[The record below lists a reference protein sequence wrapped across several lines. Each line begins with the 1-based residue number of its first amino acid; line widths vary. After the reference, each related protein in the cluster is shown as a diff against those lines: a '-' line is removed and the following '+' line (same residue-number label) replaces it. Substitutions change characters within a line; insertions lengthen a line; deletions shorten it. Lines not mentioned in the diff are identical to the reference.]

1 MRHAYFSSWSPEIK
15 DDICTAP
22 VLLRRRK
29 GAEEKEEEIEELGS
43 RVEELKISPGG
54 SGSDPLRW
62 FGVLTPPALKQAQV
76 SAWKKNKLYKYGT
89 YVDEI

>member
-1 MRHAYFSSWSPEIK
+1 VRHAYFSAWSPEIK
-15 DDICTAP
+15 DDTSTAP

-29 GAEEKEEEIEELGS
+29 GAEEKEEEKEELGS
-43 RVEELKISPGG
+43 RVEELKVSPGTG

-76 SAWKKNKLYKYGT
+76 SAWKKNKL
-89 YVDEI
+89 

>member
-1 MRHAYFSSWSPEIK
+1 VRHAYLSSWSPPIK
-15 DDICTAP
+15 DDICTTP

-29 GAEEKEEEIEELGS
+29 GAEEKEEEEKEELGS
-43 RVEELKISPGG
+43 RVEELKVSPGAG

-76 SAWKKNKLYKYGT
+76 RVSTWNKNKLKGQ
-89 YVDEI
+89 

>member
-1 MRHAYFSSWSPEIK
+1 VRHAYFSSWSPEIK
-15 DDICTAP
+15 DDICTTP

-29 GAEEKEEEIEELGS
+29 GAEEKEELGS
-43 RVEELKISPGG
+43 RVEELKVSPGG

-76 SAWKKNKLYKYGT
+76 SAWKNNNLKRQ
-89 YVDEI
+89 

>member
-15 DDICTAP
+15 DDIGTTP
-22 VLLRRRK
+22 VLIRRRK
-29 GAEEKEEEIEELGS
+29 GAEEKEEQGS
-43 RVEELKISPGG
+43 RVEELKVSPGTG

-76 SAWKKNKLYKYGT
+76 SAWKKNKL
-89 YVDEI
+89 